1 MPKKDAATKRLA
13 EWREII
19 NVLRHPLGL
28 TDFDC
33 EIVQLPGGIGAL
45 LKAFEYFRLDPEN
58 ASHNG
63 LLLQVLAN
71 VCFAPRLRRKKW
83 DDLHYIFLARC
94 FETISNQHEGISENK
109 AAVLIKQQIPFFGYV
124 TPDAIRRRLP
134 EARKRLEQI
143 RQRSAEGPKRPKGLL
158 SSMIFARANDRPGD

>member
-19 NVLRHPLGL
+19 NVLRQPLGL

-58 ASHNG
+58 SSHNR
-63 LLLQVLAN
+63 LLLHILAN
-71 VCFAPRLRRKKW
+71 VCFPPRRRRKKW
-83 DDLHYIFLARC
+83 DDKHYVFLARC
-94 FETISNQHEGISENK
+94 FETISNQHEGISDNK
-109 AAVLIKQQIPFFGYV
+109 AADLIQQIPFFGYV
-124 TPDAIRRRLP
+124 TADAIRRRLP
-134 EARKRLEQI
+134 EARKRLEKV
-143 RQRSAEGPKRPKGLL
+143 RQKQAEGPKRREGLL
-158 SSMIFARANDRPGD
+158 SSMFRARANERRGD